1 MALTDNPMSL
11 VITSDVTVSAT
22 LEVTSIA
29 NGTLNLKIGEYYI
42 TNELSDDIEYISL
55 YGYHTS
61 YGMRGSITNNTTG
74 LTFRTLLVEDVSYEL
89 GNGGDPHTQAN
100 VSVIGDYSNHKII
113 IYDTASNAVL
123 FPETSLS
130 YYSKGSYSYATVY
143 TGDLINLLMN
153 NIGKTI
159 SLKIVIK

>member
-1 MALTDNPMSL
+1 MATNPLSLT
-11 VITSDVTVSAT
+11 ITEDCTISAT
-22 LEVTSIA
+22 FEVTSIA
-29 NGTLNLKIGEYYI
+29 NGTLDLKIGEYYM
-42 TNELSDDIEYISL
+42 TNELWDDIEYTSL

-61 YGMRGSITNNTTG
+61 YGMGGSITNNTTG
-74 LTFRTLLVEDVSYEL
+74 LTFITLLVGDVSYEL
-89 GNGGDPHTQAN
+89 GDGGDPYSYAN
-100 VSVIGDYSNHKII
+100 VRIIGDYSGHKII
-113 IYDTASNAVL
+113 IYDTTSNAVL

-130 YYSKGSYSYATVY
+130 YYSKESFSYAIVY

>member
-1 MALTDNPMSL
+1 MATNPLSLT
-11 VITSDVTVSAT
+11 ITEDCTISAT

-29 NGTLNLKIGEYYI
+29 NGTLNLKIGEYYM
-42 TNELSDDIEYISL
+42 TTELSDDLEYISL

-61 YGMRGSITNNTTG
+61 YGMGGNITNNTTG

-89 GNGGDPHTQAN
+89 GDGGDPYTCAN
-100 VSVIGDYSNHKII
+100 VSIRGDYRGHKII
-113 IYDTASNAVL
+113 IYDTTSNAVL

>member
-1 MALTDNPMSL
+1 MTTNPISL
-11 VITSDVTVSAT
+11 VITENCTISAT

-29 NGTLNLKIGEYYI
+29 NGTLNLKIGEYYM
-42 TNELSDDIEYISL
+42 TNELGDDIQYISL

-61 YGMRGSITNNTTG
+61 YGMGGSITNNTTG

-89 GNGGDPHTQAN
+89 GEGGDPYTYAN
-100 VSVIGDYSNHKII
+100 VSIIGDYSGHKII
-113 IYDTASNAVL
+113 IYDATSNAVL

-130 YYSKGSYSYATVY
+130 YYSKLSYSYATVY
-143 TGDLINLLMN
+143 VGDLINLLMN

>member
-1 MALTDNPMSL
+1 MATNPISLT
-11 VITSDVTVSAT
+11 ITEDCTISAT

-29 NGTLNLKIGEYYI
+29 NGTLNLKIGEFYM
-42 TNELSDDIEYISL
+42 TNELGDNIENISL
-55 YGYHTS
+55 YGYSTID
-61 YGMRGSITNNTTG
+61 GIGGSITNNTTG
-74 LTFRTLLVEDVSYEL
+74 LTFRTLLITDVSYEL
-89 GNGGDPHTQAN
+89 SNGYDPYTYAN
-100 VSVIGDYSNHKII
+100 VSIIGNYSGHKII
-113 IYDTASNAVL
+113 IYDTTSNAVL

-130 YYSKGSYSYATVY
+130 YSSNGSYSYATVY

>member
-1 MALTDNPMSL
+1 MATNPLSLT
-11 VITSDVTVSAT
+11 ITEDCTISAT

-29 NGTLNLKIGEYYI
+29 NGTLNLKIGEYYM
-42 TNELSDDIEYISL
+42 TNELGDDIEYISL
-55 YGYHTS
+55 YGYSTN
-61 YGMRGSITNNTTG
+61 YGMGGSITNNTTG

-89 GNGGDPHTQAN
+89 GDGGDPYTNAN
-100 VSVIGDYSNHKII
+100 VSIIGNYSGHKII
-113 IYDTASNAVL
+113 IYDTTSNAVL

-130 YYSKGSYSYATVY
+130 YYSNGSYSYATVY
-143 TGDLINLLMN
+143 AGDLINLLMN

>member
-1 MALTDNPMSL
+1 MTTNPISL
-11 VITSDVTVSAT
+11 VITENCTISAT

-29 NGTLNLKIGEYYI
+29 NGTLNLKIGEYYM
-42 TNELSDDIEYISL
+42 TNELGDDIEYISL

-61 YGMRGSITNNTTG
+61 YGMGGSITNNTTG

-89 GNGGDPHTQAN
+89 GDGGDPYTYAN
-100 VSVIGDYSNHKII
+100 VSIIGDYSGHKII
-113 IYDTASNAVL
+113 IYDATSNAVL

-130 YYSKGSYSYATVY
+130 YYSKLSYSYATVY
-143 TGDLINLLMN
+143 AGDLINLLMN

>member
-1 MALTDNPMSL
+1 MATNPISLT
-11 VITSDVTVSAT
+11 ITEDCTISAT

-29 NGTLNLKIGEYYI
+29 NGTLNLKIGEYYM

-55 YGYHTS
+55 YGYSTS
-61 YGMRGSITNNTTG
+61 YGMGGSITNNTTG
-74 LTFRTLLVEDVSYEL
+74 LTFINLLVEDVSYEL
-89 GNGGDPHTQAN
+89 GAGGDPYTSAN
-100 VSVIGDYSNHKII
+100 VSIIGNYSGHKII
-113 IYDTASNAVL
+113 IYNTTSNAVL

-130 YYSKGSYSYATVY
+130 YSSEGFCSYATAY
-143 TGDLINLLMN
+143 TGDLINLVMN

>member
-1 MALTDNPMSL
+1 MATNPLSLT
-11 VITSDVTVSAT
+11 ITENCTISAT

-29 NGTLNLKIGEYYI
+29 NGTLNLKIGEYYK
-42 TNELSDDIEYISL
+42 TNELGDDIEYISL

-61 YGMRGSITNNTTG
+61 YGMGGSITNNTTG
-74 LTFRTLLVEDVSYEL
+74 LTFRTLLVADVSYEL
-89 GNGGDPHTQAN
+89 GAGGDPYTDAN
-100 VSVIGDYSNHKII
+100 VSIIGDYSGHKII
-113 IYDTASNAVL
+113 IYDATSNAVL

-130 YYSKGSYSYATVY
+130 YYPNESYSDATVY

>member
-1 MALTDNPMSL
+1 MATNPLSLT
-11 VITSDVTVSAT
+11 ITEDCTISAT
-22 LEVTSIA
+22 FEVTSIA
-29 NGTLNLKIGEYYI
+29 NGTLNLKIGEYYM
-42 TNELSDDIEYISL
+42 TNELGDDIEYISL

-61 YGMRGSITNNTTG
+61 YGMGGSITNNTTG

-89 GNGGDPHTQAN
+89 SDGGDPYSCAN
-100 VSVIGDYSNHKII
+100 VSIIGDYSGHKII
-113 IYDTASNAVL
+113 IYDTTSNAVL

-130 YYSKGSYSYATVY
+130 YYSNGSYSYATVY

>member
-1 MALTDNPMSL
+1 MTTNPISL
-11 VITSDVTVSAT
+11 VITESCTISAT

-29 NGTLNLKIGEYYI
+29 NGTLNLKIGDYYM
-42 TNELSDDIEYISL
+42 TNVMSDDMEYISL

-61 YGMRGSITNNTTG
+61 YGMGGSITNNTTG
-74 LTFRTLLVEDVSYEL
+74 LTFRTLLVKDVDYDL
-89 GNGGDPHTQAN
+89 GEICAPYTEAN
-100 VSVIGDYSNHKII
+100 VSIIGDYSGHKII
-113 IYDTASNAVL
+113 IYDATSNAVL

-130 YYSKGSYSYATVY
+130 YYSKLSYSYATVDD
-143 TGDLINLLMN
+143 GDLINLLMN